1 MLKDSTSKA
10 FGIKDCLNSDSLF
23 PADLKFLRNQKKEMT
38 LGDL

>member
-10 FGIKDCLNSDSLF
+10 FGIKDCLNSDSSF
-23 PADLKFLRNQKKEMT
+23 PSGFKIFTESKKEMT